1 MARIL
6 IVDDEPQMLDVIAN
20 LCRDCGHQ
28 PLPFASFDAAFEALP
43 KLTPHLVIIDVN
55 QEGDA
60 GLALL
65 RECRTKVPQT
75 AVVMITAYTSV
86 QMAVEAM
93 KLGAYDYIT
102 KPFKLD
108 ELQFSIHRALEY
120 QAAFRGDDLLKREF
134 RNQYKFENLLGTSP
148 KMQE

>member
-6 IVDDEPQMLDVIAN
+6 IVDDDPEMLDAISH
-20 LCRDCGHQ
+20 LCRDRGHQ
-28 PLPFASFDAAFEALP
+28 PLPFTSFETALEALS
-43 KLTPHLVIIDVN
+43 KVTPHLVLIDVN
-55 QEGDA
+55 QDTDA
-60 GLALL
+60 GLSFL
-65 RECRTKVPQT
+65 RDCRMKLSQT

-108 ELQFSIHRALEY
+108 ELQFCIQRALEY
-120 QAAFRGDDLLKREF
+120 QAAFRKNDLLKREF
-134 RNQYKFENLLGTSP
+134 RDQYKFENLLG
-148 KMQE
+148 